1 MKFCFHRSS
10 QAISSG
16 NESVVWDPPLD
27 FGLAA
32 SDDDSSN
39 HEVTIEDKEEL
50 LTSELTLKLPAQ
62 LKELHVR
69 VSHINSP
76 SSFYVQLTQD
86 HSQLSRSADR
96 TQISQHLKFN
106 KKNGFK
112 VFVWVF
118 FGGIV

>member
-1 MKFCFHRSS
+1 M
-10 QAISSG
+10 
-16 NESVVWDPPLD
+16 
-27 FGLAA
+27 
-32 SDDDSSN
+32 N

-76 SSFYVQLTQD
+76 SSFYIQLTQD

-112 VFVWVF
+112 VFFLVE
-118 FGGIV
+118 

>member
-1 MKFCFHRSS
+1 MNFCFHRSS

-32 SDDDSSN
+32 SDDDSTN
-39 HEVTIEDKEEL
+39 HEVTIEDKEL
-50 LTSELTLKLPAQ
+50 VTSELTLKLPAQ

-112 VFVWVF
+112 VFFCLF
-118 FGGIV
+118 FWWNSL